1 MEKDRIQALEK
12 IVQIFVDAISFAYW
26 LFYSMQRLESE
37 KQKEPKGGKQRAKK
51 EKARWVDLYARREE
65 ILLVALL

>member
-1 MEKDRIQALEK
+1 
-12 IVQIFVDAISFAYW
+12 
-26 LFYSMQRLESE
+26 MQRLKSE
-37 KQKEPKGGKQRAKK
+37 KQKEPEGGKLSAKE